1 MLTDRYKLILVS
13 SFINFFFTNI
23 PFLVCS
29 VQYYFR
35 TYTNNK
41 SVSYFNLHSEI
52 DSEGRI
58 RTNIYDKRDCQ
69 FCDLFIYM
77 DQHSNRITHGV
88 YASQLIRYSN
98 ILDRV
103 IMRKIYK
110 LTSYE
115 LYVKGGPLTGIKEK
129 YVHWKRIVVESRR
142 THANRPYIL
151 PVISITPTLI
161 GLLFFFYPVGILHSH
176 WYS

>member
-1 MLTDRYKLILVS
+1 
-13 SFINFFFTNI
+13 
-23 PFLVCS
+23 

-41 SVSYFNLHSEI
+41 YVSYFSLHIEI

-77 DQHSNRITHGV
+77 EQHSNRITYGV

-103 IMRKIYK
+103 IMGKIYK
-110 LTSYE
+110 VTSYE
-115 LYVKGGPLTGIKEK
+115 LYM
-129 YVHWKRIVVESRR
+129 YMYM
-142 THANRPYIL
+142 YIL
-151 PVISITPTLI
+151 PVIPITPTLI
-161 GLLFFFYPVGILHSH
+161 GLFFFFYPVGILLSH